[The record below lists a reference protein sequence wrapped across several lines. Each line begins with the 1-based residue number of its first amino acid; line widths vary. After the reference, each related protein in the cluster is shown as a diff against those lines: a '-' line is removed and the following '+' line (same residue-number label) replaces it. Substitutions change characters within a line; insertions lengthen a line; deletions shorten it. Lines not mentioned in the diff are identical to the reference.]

1 MYCGQERSSLKANG
15 TASQAALKLS
25 YPGYAPVN
33 VRGPLTGQLYQ
44 FSRPHPVQTV
54 DARDAVPILRTRL
67 FRQAR

>member
-1 MYCGQERSSLKANG
+1 MCCDQARSSLKANG
-15 TASQAALKLS
+15 TANEAALKLS

-54 DARDAVPILRTRL
+54 DARDAMSILKTRL

>member
-1 MYCGQERSSLKANG
+1 MCCAQTRSSLRVNG
-15 TASQAALKLS
+15 TANQAGLKLS

-44 FSRPHPVQTV
+44 FSRLHPVQTV
-54 DARDAVPILRTRL
+54 DARDAVSILKTRL